1 MIPAMMRD
9 LLFKDF
15 WWKLFS
21 LLLAAFIWYT
31 VHKILEAPKAAAVP
45 LANTPV
51 IYGEI
56 PVSVLARAADVRS
69 FGVNSNTVS
78 VTVSGPPEVMN
89 VLQANQIHA
98 LVDLSD
104 MDEKAKDL
112 NRSVEISVPWGVT
125 VVSVEPARLKINLP
139 PKP

>member
-1 MIPAMMRD
+1 MMRD

-31 VHKILEAPKAAAVP
+31 VHKIIEEPKAAAISP
-45 LANTPV
+45 NYNQET
-51 IYGEI
+51 YGEI
-56 PVSVLARAADVRS
+56 PVSLVSTAADLRW

-98 LVDLSD
+98 LVNLSGLD
-104 MDEKAKDL
+104 AKTKDL
-112 NRSVEISVPWGVT
+112 NRRVEVSVPWGVM
-125 VVSVEPARLKINLP
+125 VVNVEPPKLKVIP